1 MENTSFERKKF
12 YDLLEKE
19 LNIHHDI
26 PFMRSMTLQE
36 LNITKPE
43 INLFLNTLESIYDVC
58 IGEQD
63 FNLDIT
69 SKEFIERIE
78 SHLNALHKKTSKN
91 L

>member
-1 MENTSFERKKF
+1 MVNSNFEKERF

-19 LNIHHDI
+19 LNINLDL
-26 PFMRSMTLQE
+26 PFMKFMTLQE
-36 LNITKPE
+36 HNITKPE
-43 INLFLNTLESIYDVC
+43 IYLFLNNLESIYDVC

>member
-1 MENTSFERKKF
+1 MVNSDFEKEKF

-19 LNIHHDI
+19 LNINLDL
-26 PFMRSMTLQE
+26 PFMKFMTLQE

-43 INLFLNTLESIYDVC
+43 INLFLNTLESIYDVY
-58 IGEQD
+58 IKEQNL
-63 FNLDIT
+63 NLDIT